1 MGGFNVEVLI
11 IVFAIIGAVL
21 VLGLVVFELFEGVW
35 SLDMLDG
42 DDEEWIAPLAML
54 SLLIFLAALSYFG

>member
-1 MGGFNVEVLI
+1 MEVLI
-11 IVFAIIGAVL
+11 IVFAIIGAGL

>member
-1 MGGFNVEVLI
+1 MEVLI